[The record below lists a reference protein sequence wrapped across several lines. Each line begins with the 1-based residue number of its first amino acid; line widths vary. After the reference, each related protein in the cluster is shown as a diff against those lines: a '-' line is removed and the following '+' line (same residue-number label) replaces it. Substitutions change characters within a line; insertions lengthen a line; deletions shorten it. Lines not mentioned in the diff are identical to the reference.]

1 MRSLITPATF
11 STTGASILH
20 GPHQGA
26 QKSTKT
32 GLSDPSTSVENV
44 LCETSGSALIGQT
57 DTSRLWDPRR
67 RTPVSVVTPKAP
79 QREVIGLGRPAAL
92 GRASAC
98 RAFKNPALRETAR
111 IRRLARRPDRDR
123 PSPMPVFAICPAR
136 GIAAH
141 RGRHQQGRG
150 NLPRRGGYTA
160 VTGSSPVISATRL
173 VTCPRFAIAITSSPS
188 ASRCSRTPLV

>member
-57 DTSRLWDPRR
+57 GTSRLWDPRR

-98 RAFKNPALRETAR
+98 RAFENPALRETAR

-141 RGRHQQGRG
+141 HG
-150 NLPRRGGYTA
+150 
-160 VTGSSPVISATRL
+160 
-173 VTCPRFAIAITSSPS
+173 S
-188 ASRCSRTPLV
+188 ASSRKPAPARRLHRGYRIFAGDIGDALCDVPQIRDRDNFIALGQPLQPDSFG